1 MILYRPVGQAEYNSL
16 QSEQMKELSQKMRT
30 IEEARDSGSKGV
42 TLDELNLLLTDAINA
57 ER

>member
-1 MILYRPVGQAEYNSL
+1 MILYRPVGQAEYNNL
-16 QSEQMKELSQKMRT
+16 QSEQMKELSQKLRT
-30 IEEARDSGSKGV
+30 REEARESGSKGV